1 MAQTGAFCQP
11 IEHKDD
17 FYEFHASHVA
27 VCDSHKCAEQL
38 KQLAGA
44 VKLRVVPTTPA
55 LVLPGAVIREGATL
69 DPNRDFCQHVASVEV
84 AFTELTDLVKEKE
97 ISA

>member
-55 LVLPGAVIREGATL
+55 LVLPEAVIREGATWI
-69 DPNRDFCQHVASVEV
+69 RTV
-84 AFTELTDLVKEKE
+84 
-97 ISA
+97 ISASMSRRWKSPSLS